1 MEPME
6 LEARVA
12 DLEDALQ
19 AVVELF
25 NPQTYIF
32 EGDQG
37 DYEDIVQDAESV
49 LLDVDMD
56 FYGSGEDEQ
65 C

>member
-1 MEPME
+1 MD
-6 LEARVA
+6 LEARVV

-49 LLDVDMD
+49 LLDVNMD
-56 FYGSGEDEQ
+56 FYSSSSEDEL
-65 C
+65 